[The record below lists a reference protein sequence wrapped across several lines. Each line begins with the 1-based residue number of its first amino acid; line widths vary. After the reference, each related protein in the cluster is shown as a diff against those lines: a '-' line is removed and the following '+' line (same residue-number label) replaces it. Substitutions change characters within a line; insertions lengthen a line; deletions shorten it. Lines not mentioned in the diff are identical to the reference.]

1 MDEYSLKELVAAAN
15 TYEAERNAWMQAY
28 HELSAQAEEFKNSMQ
43 KQISELKDSIELE
56 RKAWNKAL
64 RKAKG
69 PGLGPFAGVAYTSN
83 GNFEGV
89 VGFGFVFP
97 VVR

>member
-28 HELSAQAEEFKNSMQ
+28 YELSVQAEEFKNNMQ
-43 KQISELKDSIELE
+43 TQIAELKDSIEQE

-83 GNFEGV
+83 GNVEAV
-89 VGFGFVFP
+89 VGFGLVFP